1 MIAGMTDSTRAPA
14 AIVTGAG
21 SDIGIGFATA
31 KRLAASG
38 HAVLL
43 AATTD
48 RIHDR
53 VDELRHVGAAAA
65 GFVGDLTDP
74 AAAAALVQAAEAT
87 FGGLE
92 VLVNNAGWTSV
103 AHPDSPAA
111 ADVLTDAAWRDSVA
125 RNLDSAFYVTRAAL
139 PALRAAEYGRIVNV
153 TSVSGTLV
161 ASAGDAGYHAAKA
174 GMLGLTR
181 SVAFDTGRDGVTC
194 NAVAPGWIATASS
207 TAWELRQGVATPV
220 GRCGTADEV
229 ASMIAYL
236 CGRDA
241 SYVTGQ
247 LLVVDGGNC
256 IVDGHAG

>member
-1 MIAGMTDSTRAPA
+1 MIAGMTQRTRQPA

-31 KRLAASG
+31 RRLVGTG
-38 HAVLL
+38 HAVLV

-48 RIHDR
+48 RIHER
-53 VDELRHVGAAAA
+53 VTQLRDLGATAE

-74 AAAAALVQAAEAT
+74 VAAGELVDRALEA

-92 VLVNNAGWTSV
+92 VLVNNAGWTSL
-103 AHPDSPAA
+103 ARPDSPAA
-111 ADVLTDAAWRDSVA
+111 ADALTDEAWRDSVA

-161 ASAGDAGYHAAKA
+161 ASAADAGYHAAKA

-181 SVAFDTGRDGVTC
+181 SVAFDTGRDGITC

-207 TAWELRQGVATPV
+207 TEWELRQGAATPV

-229 ASMIAYL
+229 ASMIGYL
-236 CGRDA
+236 CSRDA

-247 LLVVDGGNC
+247 LLVVDGGNA
-256 IVDGHAG
+256 IVDGKLA